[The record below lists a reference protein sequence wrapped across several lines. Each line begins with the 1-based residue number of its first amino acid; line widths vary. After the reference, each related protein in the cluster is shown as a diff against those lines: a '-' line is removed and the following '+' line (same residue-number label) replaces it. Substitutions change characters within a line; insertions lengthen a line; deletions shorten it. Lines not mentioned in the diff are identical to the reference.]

1 MAYAPRVVDWELSTR
16 LAAVGAVLIEGPK
29 ACGKTET
36 ALRVSASV
44 VRLDVDPTARAA
56 AELDPSLIL
65 DGDPPQLIDEWQ
77 VEPQLWNYVRRA
89 VDDRQRPGQFIL
101 TGSAV
106 PADDVNRHS
115 GAGRFSTLRMRPMSL
130 FESGHSTG
138 AISLA
143 ALMNGNDP
151 RSPGTDLDVRAV
163 AERITVGGW
172 PAQQQAAVPDGARAA
187 RDYLEQIRQVDV
199 SRLEGV
205 QRDPAKVG
213 RLMSS
218 LARNVATEAA
228 VTTLATDSGGPEGPL
243 HRGTVTDYL
252 DTLERL
258 LIVENQPAW
267 APHMRS
273 RSVLRTSPKRH
284 FVDPSLAVAALRASP
299 DRLLADLELLGL
311 LFESLVVRDLRVLS
325 QPLDGEVL
333 HYRDNKGLEVDAI
346 VQLTGGRW
354 AAFEVK
360 LGQAP
365 VDAAAATL
373 VKFAAAVDTSA
384 IGPPAALAVIT
395 ATGYGYQRPD
405 GVSVIPIGALGP

>member
-143 ALMNGNDP
+143 ALMSGNAP

-172 PAQQQAAVPDGARAA
+172 PAQQQAAVPDGAQAA
-187 RDYLEQIRQVDV
+187 RDYLEQIRQVDL

-218 LARNVATEAA
+218 LARKVATEAA
-228 VTTLATDSGGPEGPL
+228 VTTLATDSGGLEGPL